1 MSTTQEQR
9 FERRVDD
16 LRVFRLAERVTVE
29 AMERSV
35 DDPIAFD
42 AAAQAHEVVLDAV
55 RMAAEELAVVYY
67 EN

>member
-1 MSTTQEQR
+1 MSITQEQR
-9 FERRVDD
+9 FERRVND
-16 LRVFRLAERVTVE
+16 LRVFRLAERATVE

-42 AAAQAHEVVLDAV
+42 AATQAHEVVLDAV

>member
-9 FERRVDD
+9 FERRIDD
-16 LRVFRLAERVTVE
+16 LRVFRLAERATVE

-42 AAAQAHEVVLDAV
+42 AATKLTRYISRE
-55 RMAAEELAVVYY
+55 R
-67 EN
+67 